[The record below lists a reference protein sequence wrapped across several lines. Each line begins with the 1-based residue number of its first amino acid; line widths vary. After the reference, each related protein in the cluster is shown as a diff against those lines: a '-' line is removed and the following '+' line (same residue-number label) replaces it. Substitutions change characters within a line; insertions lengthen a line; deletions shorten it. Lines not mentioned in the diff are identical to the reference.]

1 MSTHVAARPLRIGV
15 IGAGEATDRAAELA
29 YSVGSEIA
37 KREAITLCGGLGGVM
52 ASAAAGAN
60 DAGGLVVGLLPGT
73 EAGAAAEGV
82 TIPLATGV
90 GEARNAILARSSEA
104 VIAISGEW
112 GTLSEAAFCR
122 KFGVPVIG
130 LEASLPDGVENES
143 ASSPEEAV
151 ARAIELART
160 KRGTG

>member
-1 MSTHVAARPLRIGV
+1 M
-15 IGAGEATDRAAELA
+15 
-29 YSVGSEIA
+29 
-37 KREAITLCGGLGGVM
+37 
-52 ASAAAGAN
+52 
-60 DAGGLVVGLLPGT
+60 
-73 EAGAAAEGV
+73 
-82 TIPLATGV
+82 

-143 ASSPEEAV
+143 ASGPEEAV